1 MSTIASS
8 EGGIS
13 KWKVTDMQRV
23 GRKVLGHWLYN
34 SWIFL
39 LTIYALFADD
49 VRLAATS
56 LPADPVFFSLS
67 CVAMFFFALELV
79 VASLVRDEYW
89 MGFYFWLDLL
99 ATVSMI
105 SDIGWAWE
113 EILGTDQSSTS
124 SGVTKSTQLA
134 RAARA
139 SRAGTRAGRIIRM
152 VRIVR
157 LIRLVK
163 IYKITQ
169 EKNAEN
175 QHSSSKLLY
184 RSYVTY
190 RGGSDAIFIPSEE
203 QVSVP
208 VSSNEELSL
217 SQSMDLDPLV
227 DHPLDPD
234 PHPSAILIGSTR
246 TSTMF
251 EFGRLSGPKQIP
263 IPEEIPENIES
274 KASEEGNSNL
284 PPLEESNVGHR
295 LSEITTK
302 RVILLV
308 LGMMFVL
315 PLFSNSMYVEENTS
329 YVYGLKVLDRVS
341 ETDSLDIV
349 WDNFLEQHEH
359 LFTPVIFVEVLGRK
373 TWQKV
378 DPQDLRSVEQQIATM
393 DQTQGS
399 RYYVS
404 PT

>member
-1 MSTIASS
+1 
-8 EGGIS
+8 
-13 KWKVTDMQRV
+13 
-23 GRKVLGHWLYN
+23 
-34 SWIFL
+34 
-39 LTIYALFADD
+39 
-49 VRLAATS
+49 
-56 LPADPVFFSLS
+56 
-67 CVAMFFFALELV
+67 MFFFALELV
-79 VASLVRDEYW
+79 VASMVKDDYW

-113 EILGTDQSSTS
+113 EILGTDQSGSS

-169 EKNAEN
+169 EANAEN
-175 QHSSSKLLY
+175 QHGSSKLLY

-190 RGGSDAIFIPSEE
+190 RGAADAITIPREE
-203 QVSVP
+203 KMSVLP
-208 VSSNEELSL
+208 VSSNEELSM

-227 DHPLDPD
+227 EHPLDLD

-251 EFGRLSGPKQIP
+251 DFGRFSVPKQIA
-263 IPEEIPENIES
+263 IPEEITENVES

-295 LSEITTK
+295 LSELTTK

-315 PLFSNSMYVEENTS
+315 PLFSNSMYVDENSS
-329 YVYGLKVLDRVS
+329 YVYGLKLLDRVS

-349 WDNFLEQHEH
+349 WENFLQQHEN
-359 LFTPVIFVEVLGRK
+359 LFTPVIFIEVLGRK